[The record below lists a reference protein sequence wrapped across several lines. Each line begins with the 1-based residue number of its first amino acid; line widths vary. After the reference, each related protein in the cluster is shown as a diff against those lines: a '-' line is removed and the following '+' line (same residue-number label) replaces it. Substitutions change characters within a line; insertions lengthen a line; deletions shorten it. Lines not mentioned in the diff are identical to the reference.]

1 MYFIFGVILLLAA
14 IFQFDI
20 DFVKACVL
28 VLLFILFFGLDLIQD
43 YIKNSGDIKKII
55 QLNLESKDIN
65 NFKNIK

>member
-20 DFVKACVL
+20 DFVKGCVL
-28 VLLFILFFGLDLIQD
+28 VLLSILFFGLDLIQD

>member
-14 IFQFDI
+14 IFQFEI
-20 DFVKACVL
+20 DFVKGCIL
-28 VLLFILFFGLDLIQD
+28 VLLSTPFFGLDLIQD
-43 YIKNSGDIKKII
+43 YIKKSNDIKKII